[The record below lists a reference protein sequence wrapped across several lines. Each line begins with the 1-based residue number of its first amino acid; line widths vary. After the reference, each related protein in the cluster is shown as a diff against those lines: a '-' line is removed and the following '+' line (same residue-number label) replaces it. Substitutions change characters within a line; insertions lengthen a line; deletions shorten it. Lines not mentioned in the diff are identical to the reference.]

1 MRNLILVF
9 VLILPIFVF
18 GQTLNDFVDFDSMN
32 INLINN
38 ELYNKISETRKTLGF
53 EQMNK
58 DSVPIYAA
66 KYHLTYFKQH
76 KDLSEIHDKYKFVES
91 DLYGRGY
98 NVTSS
103 LQTTIERLIMSER
116 VIKYPGVWM
125 EEYSYNLIEEKT
137 FSYKLYKNE
146 PITYKD
152 LIDNIF
158 ADLSST
164 KLLSVISD
172 ETNFFGLWNE
182 SIVDDNEIT
191 YATTYVLTK
200 K

>member
-9 VLILPIFVF
+9 GLILPIFVF
-18 GQTLNDFVDFDSMN
+18 GQNINDFVNFDSMN
-32 INLINN
+32 INLINT
-38 ELYNKISETRKTLGF
+38 ELYNKISETRKNLGF

-66 KYHLTYFKQH
+66 KYHLTYFNQH

-103 LQTTIERLIMSER
+103 LQTPLERLFIAER
-116 VIKYPGVWM
+116 VIKYPGVWV
-125 EEYSYNLIEEKT
+125 EGCSYNLIEEKT

-158 ADLSST
+158 LDLSST
-164 KLLSVISD
+164 KLLSIVSD

-182 SIVDDNEIT
+182 SVVEKNEVI